1 VRTRCYHA
9 CRQRLR
15 FTCSGRWLGW
25 TCGMRQRIDHARRRL
40 GGRYLARSLDGDGC
54 ARLGSKH
61 QLCHRRTKTSVQ
73 EAGPGRP
80 MAICR
85 AITADYALLSA
96 GGPRRWP
103 ALPQRRLIWSSSAT
117 CTCLGHD
124 TAAST
129 GQKGLFA
136 GEAGPPQARV
146 HSSAPARGAARRCA
160 FLRSRAPAACVY
172 VTTPNGRLCLNGERA
187 ARVPMDI
194 DVVTVLSLH
203 N

>member
-136 GEAGPPQARV
+136 DEAGRPQARV
-146 HSSAPARGAARRCA
+146 RTLKRSSAGRDATVCILAIPCTCGVCVCHHTKRTPMPQRGACSA
-160 FLRSRAPAACVY
+160 SS
-172 VTTPNGRLCLNGERA
+172 NGY
-187 ARVPMDI
+187 
-194 DVVTVLSLH
+194 
-203 N
+203 